1 MKTSRRIS
9 IILGLTL
16 FTLGAVV
23 PGYSLED
30 NHKSNE
36 VSVSS
41 DDVNSGAGAAFSD
54 EEILKNLIVDKEKV
68 VEDTDLFTICNPE
81 AFVNSDPLCIS
92 SLSNSLNE
100 KSVIEFQREDG
111 SIARY
116 NATNEETEFTKD
128 GEYHFNI
135 VTDKRG
141 IWKVYSLNGQR
152 IKNDKLTFMSYDD
165 IKDFDNVNNK
175 EYREEQKRQRMNRM
189 FRSARKQIIRYQ
201 GSDRIETA
209 VEISKRNFS
218 SANNVIVTNGWK
230 PSDAIAATAL
240 AKNLNAPILY
250 VNESNI
256 PSSTKNEIERLGAKN
271 VYVIGGVNSVSDD
284 VKNQL
289 YNSISSVQTTKRIS
303 GDDRAGTAL
312 EIAKETSKYG
322 KGQKA
327 FVVTGTSESDCLAI
341 SAASGENNY
350 LMFYVVNGNL
360 DYASRN
366 YIQNNFSGVVVANGS
381 SSVSTTVVNQLK
393 NAGLSVSQISGYDS
407 FDLSMKLSKNTGFY
421 TTLHSVY
428 LTSGNNVPDGVPG
441 SVLAAK
447 SGMPLMLV
455 NGSNNKDDIVNY
467 INNKDVDAVYILG
480 GTNGVPADLENAIN
494 NGGGSTPNISEARN
508 KIVQLAKAQLGK
520 PYVWGASG
528 PSSFDCS
535 GLVYYVYKNA
545 VNISVPRK
553 SSVQATFGKYVSV
566 NNLKPG
572 DLIFWGKPVTH
583 VGIYIGD
590 GNVIH
595 APEPGQSVITKP
607 LEVMNKYMIYN
618 TSRSFLD

>member
-1 MKTSRRIS
+1 M
-9 IILGLTL
+9 
-16 FTLGAVV
+16 
-23 PGYSLED
+23 
-30 NHKSNE
+30 
-36 VSVSS
+36 
-41 DDVNSGAGAAFSD
+41 
-54 EEILKNLIVDKEKV
+54 
-68 VEDTDLFTICNPE
+68 
-81 AFVNSDPLCIS
+81 
-92 SLSNSLNE
+92 
-100 KSVIEFQREDG
+100 
-111 SIARY
+111 
-116 NATNEETEFTKD
+116 
-128 GEYHFNI
+128 
-135 VTDKRG
+135 
-141 IWKVYSLNGQR
+141 YSLNGQR

-165 IKDFDNVNNK
+165 IEDFDNVNNK
-175 EYREEQKRQRMNRM
+175 EYREEQKRQQMNKMLRA
-189 FRSARKQIIRYQ
+189 ARKQIVRYQ

-209 VEISKRNFS
+209 VIISKRNFS

-271 VYVIGGVNSVSDD
+271 IYVIGGVNSVSDD

-289 YNSISSVQTTKRIS
+289 YNSISAVQTTKRIS

-322 KGQKA
+322 KGKKA

-350 LMFYVVNGNL
+350 SMFYVVNGNL
-360 DYASRN
+360 DYASRS
-366 YIQNNFSGVVVANGS
+366 YIQNNFSGVVVANGNS
-381 SSVSTTVVNQLK
+381 NVGATVVNQLK
-393 NAGLSVSQISGYDS
+393 NAGLNVSQINGYDS

-428 LTSGNNVPDGVPG
+428 LTSGNSVPDGVPG

-480 GTNGVPADLENAIN
+480 GTNGVPTDLENAI

-520 PYVWGASG
+520 PYVWGAVG
-528 PSSFDCS
+528 PNSFDCS
-535 GLVYYVYKNA
+535 GFTQYVYRNA
-545 VNISVPRK
+545 AKYNLSRTTKTQIVE
-553 SSVQATFGKYVSV
+553 GKVVSES
-566 NNLKPG
+566 NAKPG
-572 DLIFWGKPVTH
+572 DLVFFGNPVHH
-583 VGIYIGD
+583 VGIYIGN
-590 GNVIH
+590 GKMIH
-595 APEPGQSVITKP
+595 AAGTEKNPECVKIGEIH
-607 LEVMNKYMIYN
+607 
-618 TSRSFLD
+618 TSYLRFNCIRNLLD